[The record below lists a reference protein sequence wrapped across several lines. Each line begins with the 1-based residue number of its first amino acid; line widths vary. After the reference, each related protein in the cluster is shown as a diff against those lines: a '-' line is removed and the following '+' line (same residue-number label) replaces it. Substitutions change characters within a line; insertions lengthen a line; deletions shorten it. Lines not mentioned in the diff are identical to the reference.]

1 MLELDRT
8 KVFKRDISKLKF
20 SNQHYAKYIVYL
32 EHLLNEKE
40 LPKEARNHSLNGNW
54 NDYRELHISGD
65 LLLVYK
71 IEMGT
76 LYLARIGTHSQLFN

>member
-1 MLELDRT
+1 
-8 KVFKRDISKLKF
+8 
-20 SNQHYAKYIVYL
+20 
-32 EHLLNEKE
+32 LNEKE
-40 LPKEARNHSLNGNW
+40 LPKEARDHSLSGNW
-54 NDYRELHISGD
+54 NDYRELHVSGD

>member
-1 MLELDRT
+1 MLELERT
-8 KVFKRDISKLKF
+8 KVFKRDITKVKF
-20 SNQHYAKYIVYL
+20 SNQHYAKYIIYL
-32 EHLLNEKE
+32 EHLLNGKK
-40 LPKEARNHSLNGNW
+40 LPKEARDHSLNGNW

-76 LYLARIGTHSQLFN
+76 VYLARIGTHSQLFN